1 MSTTQRRSKPIMEEA
16 SSKARVEK
24 AIGDGAYDSEENFN
38 YLAEKGVQACIRVRR
53 SSKPRDGDTPREV
66 AVREQLQSPG
76 WERRQGYGYRW
87 IVESAISSLKR
98 SFGEHV
104 SSTRWKRHGQ
114 RAHPQ
119 GVHIQ
124 PLHLHEPLNK
134 QNPMPREEQ
143 RHKKHSYSTQ
153 QTLCQMEIT

>member
-1 MSTTQRRSKPIMEEA
+1 MEEA
-16 SSKARVEK
+16 SSKARVER

-98 SFGEHV
+98 GFGSMSPPPGGGGMVKEIILKA
-104 SSTRWKRHGQ
+104 SIYNLFTSMN
-114 RAHPQ
+114 
-119 GVHIQ
+119 
-124 PLHLHEPLNK
+124 PLNK
-134 QNPMPREEQ
+134 AQ
-143 RHKKHSYSTQ
+143 RRTKTQ
-153 QTLCQMEIT
+153 KTQLFDTAIET